1 MRHVLQRLARGLF
14 RRLFRVEL
22 RGWEHYPHD
31 ERRLLIVA
39 NHTSYLDGALLA
51 AFLPDVPIFVINTH
65 MARHWWVKPFIAVT
79 RHISIDPTNSH
90 YLKTLIQH
98 LKAGERVAVFP
109 EGRISVTGA
118 LMKIYEGP
126 ALAADKADA
135 ALLPVYIEG
144 AQYSLLSRLGGI
156 VRRRPFPRIR
166 LTLLPPRRLSA
177 TASGGRAR
185 RQQLGRQLDE
195 LMVELAYAGMNIDQP
210 LVTALLEAWERHG
223 GRRVILEDAQQQRL
237 GWRGLFTRAF
247 ILADLLD
254 HSPLPLGEGLGVG
267 VDGPGVRGD
276 GPGVRADGSGV
287 RANGSGTRVGLLL
300 PNSAAAVIAFLA
312 LHLRGWTPVVL
323 NFTVGA
329 HELISACRTAQV
341 RKVCTS
347 RAFVAAANL
356 DAPIAALDEHVQ
368 VLFLEDLRPRATL
381 SARLRGLA
389 RALVPRWSFHR
400 WAGPVR
406 ADDPAVILFTS
417 GSEREPKGVVL
428 THRNLLANFAQAR
441 AALDI
446 TPRDVILNA
455 LPMFHA
461 FGLTT
466 ATLTP
471 LLLGAR
477 LVLYPS
483 PLHYHVI
490 PELSYERRATVL
502 FGTNTFLMGYGRH
515 ADPYDFFSVRLIVM
529 GAEPLREETRRLW
542 AEKFGIRISEGYGLT
557 EASPVLATNT
567 RRHHRSATVG
577 KLLPGIEHYLEPV
590 EGIAEGGLLCV
601 RGANVMAGYLLPSQP
616 DRLVPP
622 RTGRGPGWHDTGDI
636 VRVDAEGFVIILGR
650 AKRFAKLAGEMISL
664 AKIEQLAAECWPE
677 DQHAAINLP
686 DPVKGENIVLL
697 TTHPDADRQALIE
710 AAHREG
716 LGELYIPRRVL
727 SVREIPLLGS
737 GKPDYPGARRLAE
750 ALSAGVADGPP

>member
-14 RRLFRVEL
+14 QRLFRVEL

-31 ERRLLIVA
+31 EQRLLIVA

-65 MARHWWVKPFIAVT
+65 VARHWWVKPFIAIT
-79 RHISIDPTNSH
+79 RHISIDPTNPH

-144 AQYSLLSRLGGI
+144 AQYSLLSRLRGL

-166 LTLLPPRRLSA
+166 LTLLPPRRLTA
-177 TASGGRAR
+177 TGSNGRAR

-195 LMVELAYAGMNIDQP
+195 LMTELAYAGMNSDQP
-210 LVTALLEAWERHG
+210 LVMALLETWERHG
-223 GRRVILEDAQQQRL
+223 GGRIILEDAQQQRF
-237 GWRGLFTRAF
+237 GWRALFTRAF
-247 ILADLLD
+247 ILADLLNAECA
-254 HSPLPLGEGLGVG
+254 GQK
-267 VDGPGVRGD
+267 
-276 GPGVRADGSGV
+276 
-287 RANGSGTRVGLLL
+287 NVGLLL
-300 PNSAAAVIAFLA
+300 PNTAAAVIGLVA
-312 LHLRGWTPVVL
+312 LHLRGQTPVVL

-329 HELISACRTAQV
+329 HELIGACRTAQV
-341 RKVCTS
+341 QTVCTS
-347 RAFVAAANL
+347 RAFVQAANL
-356 DAPIAALDEHVQ
+356 DAPVAALSERVR

-381 SARLRGLA
+381 PVRLRGLA
-389 RALVPRWSFHR
+389 RALTPEWSYRR

-406 ADDPAVILFTS
+406 PDDPAVILFTS

-446 TPRDVILNA
+446 MPRDVILNV

-471 LLLGAR
+471 LLLGTR
-477 LVLYPS
+477 VVLYPS
-483 PLHYHVI
+483 PLHYHII
-490 PELSYERRATVL
+490 PELAYEHRATVL
-502 FGTNTFLMGYGRH
+502 FGTNTFLMGYGRQ
-515 ADPYDFFSVRLIVM
+515 ADPYDFSSVRLVIM
-529 GAEPLREETRRLW
+529 GAEPLREDTRRLW
-542 AEKFGIRISEGYGLT
+542 VEKFGIRISEGYGLT

-567 RRHHRSATVG
+567 RRHHRSGMVG
-577 KLLPGIEHYLEPV
+577 KLLPGIEYYLEPV

-601 RGANVMAGYLLPSQP
+601 RGANVMAGYLLPDQP
-616 DRLVPP
+616 DQLVPP
-622 RTGRGPGWHDTGDI
+622 CTERGPGWHDTGDI
-636 VRVDAEGFVIILGR
+636 VRVDENGFVAILGR
-650 AKRFAKLAGEMISL
+650 AKRFAKLGGEMISL
-664 AKIEQLAAECWPE
+664 AMVEQLAADCWPE
-677 DQHAAINLP
+677 DQHAALNLP

-697 TTHPDADRQALIE
+697 TTHRAADRHDLIVI
-710 AAHREG
+710 AHREG

-727 SVREIPLLGS
+727 TVREIPLLGS

-750 ALSAGVADGPP
+750 SLAAPPKRPSHAGVNQEY

>member
-65 MARHWWVKPFIAVT
+65 VARHWWVKPFIAVT
-79 RHISIDPTNSH
+79 RHIGIDPTNPH

-144 AQYSLLSRLGGI
+144 AQYSLLSRLQGI
-156 VRRRPFPRIR
+156 VRRRPFPRVR

-177 TASGGRAR
+177 TASSGRAR

-210 LVTALLEAWERHG
+210 LVMALLEAWERHG

-237 GWRGLFTRAF
+237 GWRALFTRAF
-247 ILADLLD
+247 ILAELLD
-254 HSPLPLGEGLGVG
+254 HSPLPLGEGS
-267 VDGPGVRGD
+267 
-276 GPGVRADGSGV
+276 GVRAD
-287 RANGSGTRVGLLL
+287 GSGTRVGLLL

-341 RKVCTS
+341 RTVCTS
-347 RAFVAAANL
+347 RAFAAAANL
-356 DAPIAALDEHVQ
+356 DTPIAALGEHVQ

-389 RALVPRWSFHR
+389 RALVPGWSFHR

-446 TPRDVILNA
+446 TPCDVILNA
-455 LPMFHA
+455 LPVFHA

-515 ADPYDFFSVRLIVM
+515 ADPYDFFSVRLVVM

-557 EASPVLATNT
+557 EASPVLATNS
-567 RRHHRSATVG
+567 RRHHRGGTVG

-601 RGANVMAGYLLPSQP
+601 RGANVMAGYLLPGQP

-636 VRVDAEGFVIILGR
+636 VRVDAEGFVTILGR

-697 TTHPDADRQALIE
+697 TTRRDADRQELIG

-727 SVREIPLLGS
+727 TVREIPLLGS

-750 ALSAGVADGPP
+750 ALSAGRADGPS

>member
-22 RGWEHYPHD
+22 RGWEYYPRD
-31 ERRLLIVA
+31 EPRLLIVA
-39 NHTSYLDGALLA
+39 NHVSYLDGALLA

-79 RHISIDPTNSH
+79 RHVGIDPTNSH

-144 AQYSLLSRLGGI
+144 AQYSLLSRLGGM

-166 LTLLPPRRLSA
+166 LTMLPPRRLMA
-177 TASGGRAR
+177 TAGNGRAR
-185 RQQLGRQLDE
+185 RRQLGRQLDE
-195 LMVELAYAGMNIDQP
+195 LMVELAYAGMKIDQP
-210 LVTALLEAWERHG
+210 LAAALLEAWERHG
-223 GRRVILEDAQQQRL
+223 GNRVILEDAQQQRL
-237 GWRGLFTRAF
+237 GWRALFARAF
-247 ILADLLD
+247 VLAELLD
-254 HSPLPLGEGLGVG
+254 HSPLPPGEGLGV
-267 VDGPGVRGD
+267 
-276 GPGVRADGSGV
+276 
-287 RANGSGTRVGLLL
+287 RVGLLL

-312 LHLRGWTPVVL
+312 LHLRGRTPVIL
-323 NFTVGA
+323 NFTAGS
-329 HELISACRTAQV
+329 HELLGACHTAQARTV
-341 RKVCTS
+341 LSS

-356 DAPIAALDEHVQ
+356 DAPVAALGERVR
-368 VLFLEDLRPRATL
+368 VLFLEDLRPRATP
-381 SARLRGLA
+381 SIRWRGLA
-389 RALVPRWSFHR
+389 RTLLPAWSFR
-400 WAGPVR
+400 KMAGAVR

-428 THRNLLANFAQAR
+428 THRNLLANVAQAR

-446 TPRDVILNA
+446 MPRDVILNA

-471 LLLGAR
+471 LLLGTR
-477 LVLYPS
+477 VLLYPS

-515 ADPYDFFSVRLIVM
+515 ADPYDFFSVRLVVM

-542 AEKFGIRISEGYGLT
+542 MEKFGIRISEGYGLT
-557 EASPVLATNT
+557 EASPVLATNS
-567 RRHHRSATVG
+567 RRHHRDGTVG
-577 KLLPGIEHYLEPV
+577 KLLPGLDHYLEPV
-590 EGIAEGGLLCV
+590 AGIADGGLLCV
-601 RGANVMAGYLLPSQP
+601 RGANVMAGYLLPDQP
-616 DRLVPP
+616 DRVIPP
-622 RTGRGPGWHDTGDI
+622 RTERGPGWHDTGDI
-636 VRVDAEGFVIILGR
+636 VRIDADGFVSILGR
-650 AKRFAKLAGEMISL
+650 AKRFAKLGGELISL
-664 AKIEQLAAECWPE
+664 ATVERLAADCWPE
-677 DQHAAINLP
+677 DQHAALNLP
-686 DPVKGENIVLL
+686 DPVKGEIIVLL
-697 TTHPDADRQALIE
+697 TTRRDADRRELIA

-716 LGELYIPRRVL
+716 LGELYIPRQVL
-727 SVREIPLLGS
+727 TVREIPLLGS
-737 GKPDYPGARRLAE
+737 GKPDYPGVRRLAE
-750 ALSAGVADGPP
+750 RLTHPDQGRMELTTG

>member
-39 NHTSYLDGALLA
+39 NHVSYLDGALLA

-144 AQYSLLSRLGGI
+144 AQYSLFSRLQGI

-166 LTLLPPRRLSA
+166 LTLLPPRRL
-177 TASGGRAR
+177 TASAAGNGRAR

-195 LMVELAYAGMNIDQP
+195 LMVELAYAGMKIDQP
-210 LVTALLEAWERHG
+210 LVMALLETWERHG
-223 GRRVILEDAQQQRL
+223 GGRVILEDAQQQQL
-237 GWRGLFTRAF
+237 GWRALFARAF
-247 ILADLLD
+247 ILADLLNAECA
-254 HSPLPLGEGLGVG
+254 SQKNV
-267 VDGPGVRGD
+267 
-276 GPGVRADGSGV
+276 A
-287 RANGSGTRVGLLL
+287 LLL
-300 PNSAAAVIAFLA
+300 PNAAATVIAFIG
-312 LHLRGWTPVVL
+312 LHLRGQVPVVL
-323 NFTVGA
+323 NFTAGS
-329 HELISACRTAQV
+329 HDLLDACFIAEVRT
-341 RKVCTS
+341 VCTS
-347 RAFVAAANL
+347 RTFVEAAGLGLQVAAL
-356 DAPIAALDEHVQ
+356 GEQVQ
-368 VLFLEDLRPRATL
+368 VVFLEDLRPRATL
-381 SARLRGLA
+381 SARLRGLG
-389 RALVPRWSFHR
+389 RALIPERSFR
-400 WAGPVR
+400 RLAGPVR

-428 THRNLLANFAQAR
+428 THRNLLANAAQAR
-441 AALDI
+441 AVLDI
-446 TPRDVILNA
+446 TPRDVILNV

-471 LLLGAR
+471 LLLGTR
-477 LVLYPS
+477 IILYPS
-483 PLHYHVI
+483 PLHYHII

-515 ADPYDFFSVRLIVM
+515 ADPYDFFSVRLVIM

-542 AEKFGIRISEGYGLT
+542 SEKFGIRISEGYGLT
-557 EASPVLATNT
+557 ETSPVLATNS
-567 RRHHRSATVG
+567 RRHHRGGTVG
-577 KLLPGIEHYLEPV
+577 KLLPGLEYYLEPV
-590 EGIAEGGLLCV
+590 EGIADGGLLCV
-601 RGANVMAGYLLPSQP
+601 RGANVTSGYLLP
-616 DRLVPP
+616 DPP
-622 RTGRGPGWHDTGDI
+622 GGVIPPHTDRGPGWHNTGDI
-636 VRVDAEGFVIILGR
+636 VRIDGDGFVTILGR
-650 AKRFAKLAGEMISL
+650 AKRFAKLGGEMISL
-664 AKIEQLAAECWPE
+664 AMVEQLAAGCWPG
-677 DQHAAINLP
+677 DQHAALNLP
-686 DPVKGENIVLL
+686 DPIKGENIVLL
-697 TTHPDADRQALIE
+697 TTHRDADRRDLID

-727 SVREIPLLGS
+727 AVSEIPLLGS
-737 GKPDYPGARRLAE
+737 GKPDYPGVRRLAE
-750 ALSAGVADGPP
+750 ELIAPSVETGFKSG